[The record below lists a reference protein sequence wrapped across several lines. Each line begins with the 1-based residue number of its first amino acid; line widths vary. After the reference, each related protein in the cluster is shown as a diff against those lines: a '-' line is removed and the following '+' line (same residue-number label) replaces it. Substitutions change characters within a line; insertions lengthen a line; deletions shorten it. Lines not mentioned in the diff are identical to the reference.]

1 MAGITRDTVVD
12 ERYRIERRVGS
23 GGMADVYQAED
34 LQLGRQVALKLLYQR
49 FAEDGEFVERFRR
62 EASAAARLQ
71 HPNVVGVFDRGEW
84 DGTSYI
90 AMELIEGRSLKQ
102 IIRDQGPLEPER
114 AIDLVIQVL
123 RALRYAHRH
132 GIVHRDIKPQNV
144 LVDDEDVAKVTDFG
158 IARAGASDMTETG
171 SILGTAQYLSP
182 EQAQGHAITPRTDL
196 YSTGIVLYECL
207 TGRVPFDGDSAVSVA
222 LRQVTEAPLP
232 PGRLNARLSP
242 ALEGVVLRAMAK
254 DPARRFVDADEFIA
268 ALEDARDGGDPG
280 PRLDT
285 DGYPVI
291 DPAALEVLEED
302 DARNRRWLLWVGL
315 ALAVLALCVGAYLLL
330 RPDQVTVPNVVNQT
344 SSVAATRLGN
354 EGFEVDIETVRNA
367 DVPRDRVATQRPS
380 PGERADEG
388 STVALIVS
396 SGPGDATVP
405 AVVGLTQRSATR
417 RLADAGFAVDARE
430 QASDDVEAG
439 RVISAAPPEGSQAT
453 VGGTVTLA
461 VSSGPTQVDVPDV
474 VGEDADAAS
483 SQLEAAGLRFSLQ
496 EQTSDQAPNTVLS
509 QNPAAGSEAAQGST
523 VALTVAQAPAEVQV
537 PEVEGLPVADAVD
550 AVDEA
555 GLRTR
560 QRAQTVDTP
569 DEDGIVVSQNPPG
582 GDQVAPDARV
592 TLVVGEY
599 TPPDPDP
606 TPEP

>member
-49 FAEDGEFVERFRR
+49 FAEDDEFVERFRR

-182 EQAQGHAITPRTDL
+182 EQAQGHAVTPRTDL

-232 PGRLNARLSP
+232 PGRLNARVSP
-242 ALEGVVLRAMAK
+242 ALEGGRA
-254 DPARRFVDADEFIA
+254 
-268 ALEDARDGGDPG
+268 ARDGQGPG
-280 PRLDT
+280 PPLRRRRRVHRRAART
-285 DGYPVI
+285 PAMAATRVRGWTPTAIRSI

-315 ALAVLALCVGAYLLL
+315 ALAVAGAVRRRLPAAAP
-330 RPDQVTVPNVVNQT
+330 RPGHGAQRRGNQT

-367 DVPRDRVATQRPS
+367 DVPRDRVATQRPE
-380 PGERADEG
+380 PGRAGRRGLDRRPDRLQRPG
-388 STVALIVS
+388 GRDGAGGGGADTAL
-396 SGPGDATVP
+396 GDA
-405 AVVGLTQRSATR
+405 AARGR
-417 RLADAGFAVDARE
+417 RLRGRRAR
-430 QASDDVEAG
+430 
-439 RVISAAPPEGSQAT
+439 
-453 VGGTVTLA
+453 
-461 VSSGPTQVDVPDV
+461 
-474 VGEDADAAS
+474 
-483 SQLEAAGLRFSLQ
+483 AGLRRRRGRPRDLRRAARGLAG
-496 EQTSDQAPNTVLS
+496 DGRGAP
-509 QNPAAGSEAAQGST
+509 
-523 VALTVAQAPAEVQV
+523 
-537 PEVEGLPVADAVD
+537 
-550 AVDEA
+550 
-555 GLRTR
+555 
-560 QRAQTVDTP
+560 
-569 DEDGIVVSQNPPG
+569 
-582 GDQVAPDARV
+582 
-592 TLVVGEY
+592 
-599 TPPDPDP
+599 
-606 TPEP
+606 